1 MRPWWIL
8 VAISLG
14 RVAFGY
20 QFQTVAT
27 MAPDLVPRFG
37 LTYAALGT
45 MIGAY
50 MLPGA
55 FVALPLGLLGG
66 RFGDKPVL
74 GCGLALMVL
83 GSVVSAY
90 ADDPSGIGAGRIAA
104 GVGAVAMIVLQGK
117 VIADWFHGRRFML
130 AISVS
135 VCSYPV
141 GVGLAQLLLPPLDDA
156 EGWRAAFLS
165 GAALAATSF
174 AIFVASYRTPADVQP
189 GGRSFFLPSGRECL
203 LLVIAGLCWTAYTS
217 GWAGYASYLPSTM
230 SARGETVGL
239 IALAMTIATWG
250 NVPFT
255 LFGGGLAARFGG
267 YRVFLIGTLS
277 LVIGMAGTG
286 LLGHPVSW
294 SVLIGICG
302 SLHPG
307 VIMAVGTLS
316 ARPQHRA
323 VGMAIFYSIYYLGG
337 TLAPAICG
345 RAADLY
351 GSPAGGLLGAAAIS
365 FLAIPAYMLHRRLA
379 RHQEMLV
386 RA

>member
-14 RVAFGY
+14 RIAFGY

-27 MAPDLVPRFG
+27 LAPDLVPRFG

-45 MIGAY
+45 LIGAY

-74 GCGLALMVL
+74 GCGLALMIV
-83 GSVVSAY
+83 GSVVSAF
-90 ADDPSGIGAGRIAA
+90 AADPSGIGAGRLAA

-141 GVGLAQLLLPPLDDA
+141 GVGLAQLLLPALLRA
-156 EGWRAAFLS
+156 HGWQTGFLS
-165 GAALAATSF
+165 GAGMAAVSC
-174 AIFVASYRTPADVQP
+174 AIFVASYRAPPAAP
-189 GGRSFFLPSGRECL
+189 AGTRAFFLPSGRECL
-203 LLVIAGLCWTAYTS
+203 LLVIAGLCWTAYTA

-230 SARGETVGL
+230 TGRGESTAMT
-239 IALAMTIATWG
+239 ALAMTIATWG

-267 YRVFLIGTLS
+267 YRIFLIGTLS

-286 LLGHPVSW
+286 LLDHAVSW

-316 ARPQHRA
+316 ASPRHRA

-365 FLAIPAYMLHRRLA
+365 SLAIPAYMLHRRLA
-379 RHQEMLV
+379 RHEEMLV